1 MSYSKVSK
9 NKYRIFISDGFNL
22 DGSRRRPSTTV
33 TTDLKGR
40 DLKEFLKRAEVEF
53 SDTVRKREPKFDK
66 LAKGTFEAYSI
77 WWIEK
82 KEIFDKLAPKTKHE
96 YQKLLDARILPSIGN
111 KILSKITNGDMLD
124 LIEIIEKS
132 QAKTKSGKL
141 SNSSIKH
148 YHTLLKVMF
157 NDAVKFKIL
166 TENPMNNISVKTPKI
181 QLKDNYYE
189 LDDIDKLLK
198 LLPKAPIK
206 YQLITLLA
214 LTTGLRIGE
223 ITGLQWRHINYSTIK
238 LKIEQANSY
247 VAKTGSFIKT
257 PKNDTSAREV
267 AFPTF
272 LLPLF
277 KKYEQNELNKK
288 ELSGDKWYYGKGGK
302 HEDDFVFTQKNGR
315 FVNVEA
321 PSIWFHQFIKRHG
334 LRHITFHG
342 LRHTNATILIS
353 KGIDIV
359 DISKEL
365 GHAKTSTTEDFYAH
379 VLKSSE
385 RKKADIFDNICTKN
399 QNESQQ
405 NNHNGTKSG
414 TIASYLRVVK

>member
-1 MSYSKVSK
+1 
-9 NKYRIFISDGFNL
+9 
-22 DGSRRRPSTTV
+22 
-33 TTDLKGR
+33 
-40 DLKEFLKRAEVEF
+40 
-53 SDTVRKREPKFDK
+53 
-66 LAKGTFEAYSI
+66 
-77 WWIEK
+77 
-82 KEIFDKLAPKTKHE
+82 
-96 YQKLLDARILPSIGN
+96 
-111 KILSKITNGDMLD
+111 MLD

-277 KKYEQNELNKK
+277 KNTNKM
-288 ELSGDKWYYGKGGK
+288 S
-302 HEDDFVFTQKNGR
+302 
-315 FVNVEA
+315 
-321 PSIWFHQFIKRHG
+321 
-334 LRHITFHG
+334 
-342 LRHTNATILIS
+342 
-353 KGIDIV
+353 
-359 DISKEL
+359 
-365 GHAKTSTTEDFYAH
+365 
-379 VLKSSE
+379 
-385 RKKADIFDNICTKN
+385 
-399 QNESQQ
+399 
-405 NNHNGTKSG
+405 
-414 TIASYLRVVK
+414 